1 MQAYWLD
8 CIHLLVFRRTIW
20 QYLLKLK
27 SHSVWHSKLFTPK
40 MYPVDTLME
49 VFICTYIL
57 KRISCLYAGS
67 LQSCPTLCDLWTVAQ
82 APLSLGLSRQEYR
95 SALPCPPPGG
105 SSRPGDRT
113 CISCGPYIA
122 DEFSITEPPGKP
134 QQNLWLYSKEYSLK
148 KKTMCITSI
157 CVFKVCF
164 RVPQWLC
171 HRCLG
176 KLCKSVH
183 GNVSSYFLNIDASLN
198 MINPHFSV

>member
-95 SALPCPPPGG
+95 SALP
-105 SSRPGDRT
+105 SSRGIFPTR
-113 CISCGPYIA
+113 GPNLHLLWPLHCWWILYHWA
-122 DEFSITEPPGKP
+122 TREAPAKP
-134 QQNLWLYSKEYSLK
+134 MTLLKRIQSEKENDVHNVHLRFQS
-148 KKTMCITSI
+148 
-157 CVFKVCF
+157 VFPCATVAMSQMLRKAMQECAWKCF
-164 RVPQWLC
+164 LVLFKYW
-171 HRCLG
+171 
-176 KLCKSVH
+176 CKFK
-183 GNVSSYFLNIDASLN
+183 YD
-198 MINPHFSV
+198 